1 MKKHGFYR
9 RNGRVPHSRL
19 VRSLISRSAGLR
31 IRLGKPLA
39 VSLALL
45 SVGIFHARGISL
57 LSLVQ
62 QAAVLSAA
70 LAMPEAGLGQIQE
83 RYQDALSLPEEVV
96 YPPSAGAPSSSAPFI
111 QPLPTDFTIDLPPD
125 APLEEGEISSQGSEA
140 PGESDEVLASSGPE
154 PSISLS
160 APGSDLSPVY
170 KITGNPMANRYIPP
184 ENRGT
189 ILSQTFDAPES
200 PIYIQF
206 GQGKIK
212 NSTSLTNAQAEE
224 VLDVPCSIGV
234 DDLSQ
239 PTVLIYHTHAT
250 EAYEP
255 FDSEY
260 FDKTYNW
267 RSDDNDKNMVA
278 VGTALAQKLEQAG
291 IGVVHIEEQH
301 DNPSYNGAYDKSAQ
315 TIREALEQYPTIQ
328 VILDIHRDAIQR
340 DPDTIVK
347 AVADIDG
354 RKAAQLM
361 IIAGCDD
368 NGSLGMPQWKENFRF
383 SAALQDILET
393 MYPGLCRPVFFCYRK
408 YNMDLCPNGALI
420 EIGSHGN
427 TLEEAQY
434 TAELLGNALIVL
446 LQGQI

>member
-1 MKKHGFYR
+1 M
-9 RNGRVPHSRL
+9 
-19 VRSLISRSAGLR
+19 
-31 IRLGKPLA
+31 
-39 VSLALL
+39 
-45 SVGIFHARGISL
+45 
-57 LSLVQ
+57 VQ
-62 QAAVLSAA
+62 QAAVFSAA
-70 LAMPEAGLGQIQE
+70 LAMPEAGIGQLQE
-83 RYQDALSLPEEVV
+83 RYQDVLYPPVPVPAPAVPQDQDLPSGLESPLLSDADRFPDLDEPEPTPVQTPSSQASEPSQAQSIPETLPEKEPDV
-96 YPPSAGAPSSSAPFI
+96 SFSS
-111 QPLPTDFTIDLPPD
+111 
-125 APLEEGEISSQGSEA
+125 
-140 PGESDEVLASSGPE
+140 
-154 PSISLS
+154 
-160 APGSDLSPVY
+160 SPVY
-170 KITGNPMANRYIPP
+170 KITSPAASSRYIAP
-184 ENRGT
+184 ENRGV
-189 ILSQTFDAPES
+189 ILPQTFSAIDS
-200 PIYIQF
+200 PIYIQY

-212 NSTSLTNAQAEE
+212 NSTNLTNSQAEE
-224 VLDVPCSIGV
+224 ILNTPCTI
-234 DDLSQ
+234 DIPDLSQ

-255 FDSEY
+255 FDTDY

-278 VGTALAQKLEQAG
+278 VGTVLAQKLEQAG

-315 TIREALEQYPTIQ
+315 TIREALEQYPSIR

-340 DPDTIVK
+340 DTDTIVK

-368 NGSLGMPQWKENFRF
+368 DGSLGMPQWKQNFRF

-434 TAELLGNALIVL
+434 TAELLGNALVVL
-446 LQGQI
+446 LQGQE

>member
-1 MKKHGFYR
+1 MKRHGFR
-9 RNGRVPHSRL
+9 FGGFGFPKSRL
-19 VRSLISRSAGLR
+19 ARSFSGLIFRSRGR
-31 IRLGKPLA
+31 WNRVKRA
-39 VSLALL
+39 VSVCLVFGIGFGLL
-45 SVGIFHARGISL
+45 HSQGISL
-57 LSLVQ
+57 FSVMQ
-62 QAAVLSAA
+62 KAAVLSAA
-70 LAMPEAGLGQIQE
+70 LAMPEAGIGQLQKQYEGQYQYQQPDDLRSPSQE
-83 RYQDALSLPEEVV
+83 TLPSEKENLFTEGEDPVILDDWPEPVQSSSQEQPDPQEESDITQETDDLV
-96 YPPSAGAPSSSAPFI
+96 SSAP
-111 QPLPTDFTIDLPPD
+111 T
-125 APLEEGEISSQGSEA
+125 
-140 PGESDEVLASSGPE
+140 
-154 PSISLS
+154 
-160 APGSDLSPVY
+160 VY
-170 KITGNPMANRYIPP
+170 KIASPAVSRRYIPS
-184 ENRGT
+184 ENRGI

-200 PIYIQF
+200 SIYIQY

-212 NSTSLTNAQAEE
+212 NSTTLTNSQAEE
-224 VLDVPCSIGV
+224 VLDTPCTMDIS
-234 DDLSQ
+234 DLSQ

-255 FDSEY
+255 YDAEY

-278 VGTALAQKLEQAG
+278 VGTALAQKLEEAG
-291 IGVVHIEEQH
+291 IGVVHITRQH

-315 TIREALEQYPTIQ
+315 TVREALEQYPTIQ

-340 DPDTIVK
+340 DADTIVK
-347 AVADIDG
+347 AVAEVEG
-354 RKAAQLM
+354 KKAAQLM

-368 NGSLGMPQWKENFRF
+368 DGSLGMPRWEENFRF

-393 MYPGLCRPVFFCYRK
+393 MYPTLCRPVFFCYRK

-446 LQGQI
+446 LRGQE

>member
-1 MKKHGFYR
+1 MPEGTKLKKYGFYR
-9 RNGRVPHSRL
+9 RNVPRFRFLRFLSDWISHPNMRL
-19 VRSLISRSAGLR
+19 R
-31 IRLGKPLA
+31 KPLA
-39 VSLALL
+39 FSFVLL
-45 SVGIFHARGISL
+45 SAGTLFYIRGDAFISL
-57 LSLVQ
+57 MQ
-62 QAAVLSAA
+62 KAAVFSAA
-70 LAMPEAGLGQIQE
+70 LAMPEAGISQLQE
-83 RYQDALSLPEEVV
+83 RYQDILVPSSAVQDEPFLPDLAIPSLPNEKIFSDQEI
-96 YPPSAGAPSSSAPFI
+96 PESPEMPSSQNSDI
-111 QPLPTDFTIDLPPD
+111 LQPQPVPDMPPEQD
-125 APLEEGEISSQGSEA
+125 T
-140 PGESDEVLASSGPE
+140 PE
-154 PSISLS
+154 PSVSFS
-160 APGSDLSPVY
+160 SSPVY
-170 KITGNPMANRYIPP
+170 KIASPSASSRYIAP
-184 ENRGT
+184 ENRGV
-189 ILSQTFDAPES
+189 ILSQTFSAAES

-212 NSTSLTNAQAEE
+212 NSTNLTNIQAEE
-224 VLDVPCSIGV
+224 VLNTPCNI
-234 DDLSQ
+234 DITDLSE

-255 FDSEY
+255 FDADY

-315 TIREALEQYPTIQ
+315 TIREALEQYPSIR

-340 DPDTIVK
+340 DTDTIVK

-368 NGSLGMPQWKENFRF
+368 DGSLGMPQWKQNFRF

-446 LQGQI
+446 LQGQE

>member
-1 MKKHGFYR
+1 MKRHGLRF
-9 RNGRVPHSRL
+9 GGFGFPKSRL
-19 VRSLISRSAGLR
+19 ARSLSGLIYRSRSCWNR
-31 IRLGKPLA
+31 VKRA
-39 VSLALL
+39 VSVCLVFGIGFGLL
-45 SVGIFHARGISL
+45 HSQGISL
-57 LSLVQ
+57 FSVMQ
-62 QAAVLSAA
+62 KAAVLSAA
-70 LAMPEAGLGQIQE
+70 LAMPEAGIGQLQKQYQGQYQSQQPDNLHSPSQE
-83 RYQDALSLPEEVV
+83 TLPSEEETLVTEGEVV
-96 YPPSAGAPSSSAPFI
+96 LDDWPEPVQSSSQEQPDPQEEADITQETDDLVSSAP
-111 QPLPTDFTIDLPPD
+111 T
-125 APLEEGEISSQGSEA
+125 
-140 PGESDEVLASSGPE
+140 
-154 PSISLS
+154 
-160 APGSDLSPVY
+160 VY
-170 KITGNPMANRYIPP
+170 KIASPAVSRRYIPA
-184 ENRGT
+184 ENRGI

-200 PIYIQF
+200 SIYIQY

-212 NSTSLTNAQAEE
+212 NSTTLTNSQAEE
-224 VLDVPCSIGV
+224 VLDTPCTMDIS
-234 DDLSQ
+234 DLSQ

-255 FDSEY
+255 YDAEY

-278 VGTALAQKLEQAG
+278 VGTVLAQKLEEAG
-291 IGVVHIEEQH
+291 IGGVHITRQH

-315 TIREALEQYPTIQ
+315 TVQEALEQYPTIQ

-340 DPDTIVK
+340 DADTIVK
-347 AVADIDG
+347 AVAEVEG
-354 RKAAQLM
+354 KKAAQLM

-368 NGSLGMPQWKENFRF
+368 DGSLGMPRWEENFRF

-446 LQGQI
+446 LRGQE

>member
-1 MKKHGFYR
+1 MKKNGFYR
-9 RNGRVPHSRL
+9 WNLPHFRFLRVLSERITRPDFY
-19 VRSLISRSAGLR
+19 LR
-31 IRLGKPLA
+31 KPLS
-39 VSLALL
+39 VSLVLFCT
-45 SVGIFHARGISL
+45 G
-57 LSLVQ
+57 
-62 QAAVLSAA
+62 AVLYFKGGVLLPVMQKAAIFSAA
-70 LAMPEAGLGQIQE
+70 LAMPEAGISQLQE
-83 RYQDALSLPEEVV
+83 QYQDIL
-96 YPPSAGAPSSSAPFI
+96 YPPSVPQNQDFPPDWENTPVSDAERFSDLNEPELVQSQASPASE
-111 QPLPTDFTIDLPPD
+111 PLPAPNPPD
-125 APLEEGEISSQGSEA
+125 TSPYTEPEVSFSS
-140 PGESDEVLASSGPE
+140 
-154 PSISLS
+154 
-160 APGSDLSPVY
+160 SPVY
-170 KITGNPMANRYIPP
+170 KVASPAASSRYIAP
-184 ENRGT
+184 ENRGV
-189 ILSQTFDAPES
+189 ILSQTFSSMDS

-212 NSTSLTNAQAEE
+212 NSTNLTNSQAEE
-224 VLDVPCSIGV
+224 ILNTPCTI
-234 DDLSQ
+234 DIADLSE

-255 FDSEY
+255 FDADY

-278 VGTALAQKLEQAG
+278 VGTALSQKLEQAG
-291 IGVVHIEEQH
+291 VGVVHIKEQH

-315 TIREALEQYPTIQ
+315 TIRDALEQYPSIR

-340 DPDTIVK
+340 DTDTIVK

-368 NGSLGMPQWKENFRF
+368 NGSLGMPQWKQNFRF

-434 TAELLGNALIVL
+434 TAELLGNALVVM
-446 LQGQI
+446 LQGQE

>member
-1 MKKHGFYR
+1 MPEGTKLKKYGFYR
-9 RNGRVPHSRL
+9 RNVPRFRFL
-19 VRSLISRSAGLR
+19 RSLSDWLAHPNMRLR
-31 IRLGKPLA
+31 KPLA
-39 VSLALL
+39 FSFILL
-45 SVGIFHARGISL
+45 SVGALLYIRGDTF
-57 LSLVQ
+57 LSLMQ
-62 QAAVLSAA
+62 KAAVFSAA
-70 LAMPEAGLGQIQE
+70 LAMPEAGISQLQE
-83 RYQDALSLPEEVV
+83 RYKDVLVPPSSIQTEPFLPDLAIPSRPNEEEFSDLEISKPPEMPSSQNSNILQPQPVPDILPEQET
-96 YPPSAGAPSSSAPFI
+96 S
-111 QPLPTDFTIDLPPD
+111 
-125 APLEEGEISSQGSEA
+125 
-140 PGESDEVLASSGPE
+140 E
-154 PSISLS
+154 PSVSFS
-160 APGSDLSPVY
+160 SSPVY
-170 KITGNPMANRYIPP
+170 KIAAPSAANRYISP
-184 ENRGT
+184 ENRGI
-189 ILSQTFDAPES
+189 ILSQTFSATES

-212 NSTSLTNAQAEE
+212 NSTNLTNIQAEE
-224 VLDVPCSIGV
+224 VLNTPCNI
-234 DDLSQ
+234 DITDLSE

-255 FDSEY
+255 FDADY

-315 TIREALEQYPTIQ
+315 TIREAFEQYPSIR

-340 DPDTIVK
+340 DTNTIVK

-354 RKAAQLM
+354 KKAAQLM

-368 NGSLGMPQWKENFRF
+368 DGSLGMPQWKQNFRF
-383 SAALQDILET
+383 SAALQDVLET

-446 LQGQI
+446 LQGQE